1 MDKLEKAPA
10 GTYDLIL
17 TDIQMPNKDVYKATK
32 VIRSLPESAEL
43 QQLFCFCKKPCP
55 IGICLPKWYRHGKAE
70 CGKLTLC

>member
-32 VIRSLPESAEL
+32 VIRSLPESAES
-43 QQLFCFCKKPCP
+43 QQLFVSAKSLVRLVYVCP
-55 IGICLPKWYRHGKAE
+55 NGIDMEKRSVVN
-70 CGKLTLC
+70 